1 MAVVRQAEAVVAG
14 AAVIPGDVDALVD
27 AARVVLPLTLIDICR
42 GERERRAGGAG
53 SSRRWFFPPAPWRSP
68 PQWIFRPR
76 GSAASLAPAVPAA
89 SLHHQAPVSA
99 LLQQISPPPLSHP
112 NFGPAAHQPAAL
124 SPLCLHQQVL
134 RCPASHR
141 SSPRC
146 TPAPGSEPH
155 AGAEIWFYP
164 REMCSLGPF
173 PLQGWKTEGCP
184 FALHP
189 QGDAWRG
196 EDVACSA
203 PGSESLGTGQGPTAC
218 PPGEQLPRRPG
229 IGRDF
234 PKAVLGTACLPA
246 YLRWDLALIPLLF
259 ALLLSSPCRR
269 RPCAS
274 LMCPAQPHADTS
286 LNFPCYSPSSAPFGL
301 QIPQGK
307 SPDFLQRNSR
317 EPSWGWSSPSPAD
330 AEQGKKCGDNHGHSP
345 HCPHTASTDQ
355 AGLGQNKD
363 IKGLQL
369 PGV

>member
-27 AARVVLPLTLIDICR
+27 AARVVLSLTLIDVCR

-53 SSRRWFFPPAPWRSP
+53 SSRRWFFFPAPSWSP

-89 SLHHQAPVSA
+89 SLHHQPPVSA

-112 NFGPAAHQPAAL
+112 NFGPAAHRPAAL
-124 SPLCLHQQVL
+124 SPLCLHQRVL
-134 RCPASHR
+134 RCPALHR
-141 SSPRC
+141 SSPWC
-146 TPAPGSEPH
+146 TPTPGSEPH

-164 REMCSLGPF
+164 CEMCSLGPF

-203 PGSESLGTGQGPTAC
+203 PGSESLGTGQGPHRLSPWGAA
-218 PPGEQLPRRPG
+218 PSQAWDRPG
-229 IGRDF
+229 F
-234 PKAVLGTACLPA
+234 PEGGAEDSLSACLSALGSCFNP
-246 YLRWDLALIPLLF
+246 LAVCTPPDSG
-259 ALLLSSPCRR
+259 SSPCRR

-274 LMCPAQPHADTS
+274 LMCPAQLHAVTS
-286 LNFPCYSPSSAPFGL
+286 LNFPCYYSQFCTLWVANPARKKPRFLTKKLQGTLLGL
-301 QIPQGK
+301 EQPQ
-307 SPDFLQRNSR
+307 PCRCR
-317 EPSWGWSSPSPAD
+317 
-330 AEQGKKCGDNHGHSP
+330 
-345 HCPHTASTDQ
+345 
-355 AGLGQNKD
+355 AGEE
-363 IKGLQL
+363 
-369 PGV
+369 VR